1 MAKKAYVRKNHSPEF
16 GKILYVYDPS
26 NPSTPEQLDQVGEL
40 TVVDGVPTNF
50 YHMLANGKWSKP
62 NCVDANSSSHQAFQW
77 IDCDDTV
84 TMDHVYNKKTQEF
97 KLFD

>member
-1 MAKKAYVRKNHSPEF
+1 MAKKAYVRKNESPEF
-16 GKILYVYDPS
+16 GKILYVYDPL
-26 NPSTPEQLDQVGEL
+26 NPSTPEQLEQVGEL

-50 YHMLANGKWSKP
+50 YHMLSNGKWSKP
-62 NCVDANSSSHQAFQW
+62 NCVDQQAFQW

-97 KLFD
+97 KLLN